1 LSAANPAA
9 AIIREASGF
18 GITLKLDASGKNVAA
33 SSKPPPDLLARL
45 REHKPGILAE
55 LALRKALPAGPTE
68 APAPATTPA
77 PAPARHIPPMTQPP
91 LGVSRTLQ
99 NALLLAERHHVRFWI
114 DGDGLLITQP
124 LQAPPLEVHAAMRA
138 LSDCGPEIKRI
149 CELPERPQGYVDAAW
164 VAAVVD
170 SARLGYRSW
179 RESS

>member
-9 AIIREASGF
+9 EIIREASGF
-18 GITLKLDASGKNVAA
+18 GIALKLDPSGKNVAA
-33 SSKPPPDLLARL
+33 SSKPPPDLLAKL
-45 REHKPGILAE
+45 MEHKPGILAE
-55 LALRKALPAGPTE
+55 LARRKALQAGPAE
-68 APAPATTPA
+68 APATIPA
-77 PAPARHIPPMTQPP
+77 PRAPPMAQPP

-124 LQAPPLEVHAAMRA
+124 PQAPPLDVHAAMRA
-138 LSDCGPEIKRI
+138 LSTCSSEIKRI
-149 CELPERPQGYVDAAW
+149 CQLPERPKGYGDAAW